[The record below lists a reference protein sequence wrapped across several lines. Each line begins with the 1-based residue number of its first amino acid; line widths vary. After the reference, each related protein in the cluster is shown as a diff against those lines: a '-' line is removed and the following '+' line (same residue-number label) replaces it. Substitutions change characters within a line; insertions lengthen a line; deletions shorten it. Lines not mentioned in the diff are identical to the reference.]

1 MKVEDRRTLG
11 ILFGQKTTGEGVV
24 VVVVVVVWEAGV
36 DCRYAAWD
44 LCSQAS

>member
-1 MKVEDRRTLG
+1 MKVEDRRILG
-11 ILFGQKTTGEGVV
+11 ILFGQKTTSEG
-24 VVVVVVVWEAGV
+24 VVVVVVVWEAGA